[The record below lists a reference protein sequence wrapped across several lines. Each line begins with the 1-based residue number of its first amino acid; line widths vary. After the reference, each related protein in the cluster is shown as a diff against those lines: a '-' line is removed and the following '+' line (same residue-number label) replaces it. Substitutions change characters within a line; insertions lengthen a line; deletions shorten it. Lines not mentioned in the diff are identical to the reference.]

1 MANPNEQ
8 QPSKPDAE
16 QMRQIRE
23 LVLGKDGQHI
33 KQTLQENAREL
44 VGEVFSEAL
53 HGREKHDGSVNK
65 VLLPL
70 VEKSIERSI
79 DTNSEK
85 FIGYLFPL
93 IGSLVRKSV
102 TAFITELLEKTNTL
116 IENSLTIK
124 GLS

>member
-102 TAFITELLEKTNTL
+102 LAFIIPIRLNL
-116 IENSLTIK
+116 
-124 GLS
+124 